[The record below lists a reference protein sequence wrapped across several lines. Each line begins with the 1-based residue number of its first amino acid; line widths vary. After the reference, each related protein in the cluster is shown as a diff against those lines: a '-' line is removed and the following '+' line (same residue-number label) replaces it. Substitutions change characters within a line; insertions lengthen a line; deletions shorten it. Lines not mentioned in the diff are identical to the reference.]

1 MIEKDIV
8 QGQEAMR
15 KDIDIIKTGV
25 EAEAEVE
32 VETKVEIEDIGIKA
46 EVGAEQKVEIGSM
59 KEGIKAIRKITNIEE
74 AEKRE
79 ENIMMKL
86 IVVILKVMI
95 QEKIQKKKLKMNI
108 EKAYMK
114 IVILRVKL

>member
-8 QGQEAMR
+8 QGQEAVK
-15 KDIDIIKTGV
+15 KDIDIIKTR
-25 EAEAEVE
+25 AEVE
-32 VETKVEIEDIGIKA
+32 VEAGIEDIGIKA
-46 EVGAEQKVEIGSM
+46 EVEAEQETEIESV

-95 QEKIQKKKLKMNI
+95 QEKVERKKMKMNI
-108 EKAYMK
+108 EKA
-114 IVILRVKL
+114 

>member
-25 EAEAEVE
+25 EVE
-32 VETKVEIEDIGIKA
+32 VEAKVEIEDIGIKA
-46 EVGAEQKVEIGSM
+46 EVGAEQEVEIESM
-59 KEGIKAIRKITNIEE
+59 KEGIKAIRKIRNIE

-95 QEKIQKKKLKMNI
+95 QEKVERKKLKMNI
-108 EKAYMK
+108 EKA
-114 IVILRVKL
+114 

>member
-25 EAEAEVE
+25 EAEVE
-32 VETKVEIEDIGIKA
+32 VEAKVEIEDIGIKA
-46 EVGAEQKVEIGSM
+46 EVGAEQEVEIENM

-86 IVVILKVMI
+86 IVVIIKVMI
-95 QEKIQKKKLKMNI
+95 QEKVERKKLKMNI
-108 EKAYMK
+108 EKA
-114 IVILRVKL
+114 